1 MLAKYVQL
9 KKTSWS
15 LFLDSCVFAYNT
27 SWHETTRF
35 TPFELMFGQCATL
48 PIDVNIQE
56 KFQNEAPGV
65 HT

>member
-1 MLAKYVQL
+1 M
-9 KKTSWS
+9 
-15 LFLDSCVFAYNT
+15 FAYNT

-48 PIDVNIQE
+48 PIDVSIQE